1 MGMSAFYSGRDDQE
15 SIATIR
21 RALNLGINFL
31 DTADMYGSGRNEEL
45 VGSAIKGRREEVV
58 LATKFGNVWGADG
71 SFRELNGSSPYVQ
84 EACQASLRRL
94 GVEVIDLYYL
104 HRVDPKVPIEDTVG
118 AMARLVEQGK
128 VRHIV
133 LSNNSQHVESQRSTQ
148 PAGGQSPTRQFGAFT
163 NLDEAHALL
172 EAKYHAQIGVC

>member
-71 SFRELNGSSPYVQ
+71 SFRELNGSPPYVQ
-84 EACQASLRRL
+84 EACQASL
-94 GVEVIDLYYL
+94 
-104 HRVDPKVPIEDTVG
+104 
-118 AMARLVEQGK
+118 
-128 VRHIV
+128 
-133 LSNNSQHVESQRSTQ
+133 
-148 PAGGQSPTRQFGAFT
+148 
-163 NLDEAHALL
+163 
-172 EAKYHAQIGVC
+172 AKAWR